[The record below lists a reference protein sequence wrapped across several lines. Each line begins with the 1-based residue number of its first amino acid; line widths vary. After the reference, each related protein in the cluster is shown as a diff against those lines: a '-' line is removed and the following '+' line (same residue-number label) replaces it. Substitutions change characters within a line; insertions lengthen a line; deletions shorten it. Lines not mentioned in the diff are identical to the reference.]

1 MTVSKT
7 TCKLQWTIDTL
18 QEILSDGPVESKK
31 IREVLSGHRIG
42 NKTLKAAKTE
52 LDVQEYRKMRLWYW
66 YIKSAPPK
74 PRDKIQQ
81 PEVFRRHTLS
91 RWKDEA
97 EEDITGT
104 GIKILNLDHRT
115 VDALKRAGMITVEEV
130 LALENRKALLRIR
143 NIGASS
149 SEKILDA
156 LSAQGY
162 DISKF
167 R

>member
-18 QEILSDGPVESKK
+18 QEILSNGPVESKK

-81 PEVFRRHTLS
+81 PERRHTLS
-91 RWKDEA
+91 RWQDEA
-97 EEDITGT
+97 KEDITGT
-104 GIKILNLDHRT
+104 GIKTLNLDQRT
-115 VDALKRAGMITVEEV
+115 SDALKRAGMITIENI
-130 LALENRKALLRIR
+130 LALENRAALLRIR
-143 NIGASS
+143 NIGTASTG
-149 SEKILDA
+149 KILDA

>member
-18 QEILSDGPVESKK
+18 QEILSNGPVESKK

-81 PEVFRRHTLS
+81 PERRHTLS
-91 RWKDEA
+91 RWQDETK
-97 EEDITGT
+97 EDITGT
-104 GIKILNLDHRT
+104 GIKTLNLDRRT
-115 VDALKRAGMITVEEV
+115 SDALKRAGMITIENI
-130 LALENRKALLRIR
+130 LALENRAALLRIR
-143 NIGASS
+143 NIGTASTG
-149 SEKILDA
+149 KILDA